1 MPPIGKTL
9 LQQLQMNLL
18 AMISLVVALSSL
30 SYNTWRNEQTEANR
44 NQRTAAFEM
53 IHKLNELQE
62 IVFYLHYDK
71 DIDNKGNPRRGWVT
85 LLTIKD
91 LAQIMQE
98 PIPQQAENLAL
109 VWQQNWAS
117 LEQDK
122 LSLERVTNEIDRL
135 RHTSLNVLTTL
146 K

>member
-109 VWQQNWAS
+109 VWQ
-117 LEQDK
+117 
-122 LSLERVTNEIDRL
+122 
-135 RHTSLNVLTTL
+135 
-146 K
+146 

>member
-1 MPPIGKTL
+1 MPSIGKTL
-9 LQQLQMNLL
+9 LQQLQTNLL
-18 AMISLVVALSSL
+18 AIISLIVALSSL

-62 IVFYLHYDK
+62 ITFYLHYDK
-71 DIDNKGNPRRGWVT
+71 DINNKGNPRRGWIT

-91 LAQIMQE
+91 LAQIMQD
-98 PIPQQAENLAL
+98 PIPEQAKNLGFA
-109 VWQQNWAS
+109 WQESWES
-117 LEQDK
+117 LENDK
-122 LSLERVTNEIDRL
+122 LSLDRVTNEIDLL
-135 RHTSLNVLTTL
+135 RHTSLNVLATL

>member
-1 MPPIGKTL
+1 MPRIGKTL
-9 LQQLQMNLL
+9 LQQLQTNLL

-98 PIPQQAENLAL
+98 PIPKQAENLAL
-109 VWQQNWAS
+109 VWQQNWES

-135 RHTSLNVLTTL
+135 RHTSLNILARL

>member
-1 MPPIGKTL
+1 MPPIERTL
-9 LQQLQMNLL
+9 LQQLQTNLL

-71 DIDNKGNPRRGWVT
+71 DINNKGNPRRGWITV
-85 LLTIKD
+85 LTIQD

-98 PIPQQAENLAL
+98 PIPEQAKNLGL
-109 VWQQNWAS
+109 VWQENWEP
-117 LEQDK
+117 LEYDK
-122 LSLERVTNEIDRL
+122 LSLDRVTNQIDLL
-135 RHTSLNVLTTL
+135 RHTSLNVLARL